1 MNKKNLLVV
10 LFTATADALDL
21 QQEVDQDEILLQQ
34 AGNLTLLSWDYF
46 AATSAPGGY
55 SYSINAPDMT

>member
-21 QQEVDQDEILLQQ
+21 QQLGD
-34 AGNLTLLSWDYF
+34 LTLLSWDYF